1 MTNWIELNS
10 ESTSGTWEL
19 GTFILHTQ
27 FSLETKYVIIVIDVI
42 QIVLINIIY
51 DNNLHSCLLP
61 TNLET
66 YYSISSPSQVTYLRL
81 NWDFPSRS
89 WSWSSWTPSW
99 SWSAP
104 CWSYLTQ
111 VTCFSLSCDSGDPSQ
126 RQMLAIGLEEGRVEV
141 VFIIVISIIVIIIHI
156 GLEEL
161 VFIVV
166 CIILISISIIIIHI
180 QLEEG
185 LVEVIFI
192 LRCSYSPFLAS
203 LFTSGREGLI
213 QETYHHYHPH
223 CRHCH
228 HHHHHHYHCHHHVH
242 CHPSRLQVMHLK
254 LEYRTED
261 DESCER
267 ELERFLHYV
276 SIIWINR
283 WSKWSKDRNDRNLKI
298 INFKARWKHN
308 YFGGSD
314 NITMWYL
321 IWIKIFKT
329 SAKNSCL

>member
-1 MTNWIELNS
+1 M
-10 ESTSGTWEL
+10 
-19 GTFILHTQ
+19 
-27 FSLETKYVIIVIDVI
+27 SLQCIVWCCM
-42 QIVLINIIY
+42 VLYCWLWRAGCISQDTYLLY

-66 YYSISSPSQVTYLRL
+66 YYSISSSSQVTYLCL

-166 CIILISISIIIIHI
+166 CIILISIIIIHI

-228 HHHHHHYHCHHHVH
+228 HHHYHCHHHVH
-242 CHPSRLQVMHLK
+242 CHLDFRWCTWSLNTGQRTTKAARGNSRDFSTTFPSYESPDDQNDPKIEM
-254 LEYRTED
+254 TE
-261 DESCER
+261 
-267 ELERFLHYV
+267 
-276 SIIWINR
+276 I
-283 WSKWSKDRNDRNLKI
+283 
-298 INFKARWKHN
+298 
-308 YFGGSD
+308 
-314 NITMWYL
+314 
-321 IWIKIFKT
+321 
-329 SAKNSCL
+329 